1 MGESKENIFILN
13 TRIQQSDFK
22 SYSNP
27 IPSREFI
34 MNTVAKGKNTLNR
47 EQIASALG
55 LDNAE
60 QKEALRRRLRAMERD
75 GQLMLNKHKG
85 YHLIDQDLLVTGT
98 VSIHQDGFAFVSY
111 SATEKD
117 LFLPAGQVAHVF
129 DGDVVQVLI
138 PPNLKAP
145 SSSGRRSPNKLIKVL
160 ERKTTHIVGELKRK
174 GNRFFLIP
182 ESSKVSQKIDVDNL
196 ELLDAKAGQYV
207 NAEIIE
213 YPSYRHTTLV
223 KITEVLGH
231 PQDPGMEIKVALR
244 RHGIASDWDDDL
256 LDHADK
262 LGTKVAEKDK
272 AIREDYRDLPFVTI
286 DGADAKDF
294 DDAVYCEKDESGD
307 WRLLVAIADVSH
319 YVRPDDLLDQEA
331 QSRATSIY
339 FPGHVVPMIPKALS
353 NGLCSLNPNVDRLA
367 IVCEMTINS
376 QGLMT
381 SAEFC
386 EAVIHSHA
394 RLTYDQAYA
403 VAINKVSGV
412 KRNSKLVKQVI
423 ETTPDV
429 VPYIEDLYTLYNVL
443 KPARTKRDAI
453 DFDTQELKFNLT
465 KKQKIASMS
474 PVIRNDAH
482 KMIEEF
488 MLCANVATADFLQ
501 THKIPALYRSHEGP
515 TQKKLTLLRTFLA
528 EKGLSLGGGEKPT
541 SRHYNHLLNSIDQRG
556 DASIIRTMLLRSQS
570 QAQYSP
576 KNDGHFG
583 LAYDAYAHF
592 TSPIRR
598 YPDLLA
604 HRAIRAKINSQK
616 STLQRVLNRF
626 TKGKGLASK
635 GYPYDSKAMEE
646 LGMHCS
652 NQSRQADEVSR
663 EVENWLKCQY
673 MQKFKGESFSATV
686 SGVTNFGLFVELDQ
700 MGIEG
705 LVHISNLNNS
715 TEGYALG
722 DGIDVVLNKVDL
734 QQRKI
739 DFLIQSDDQQEAIQL
754 SN

>member
-1 MGESKENIFILN
+1 
-13 TRIQQSDFK
+13 
-22 SYSNP
+22 
-27 IPSREFI
+27 
-34 MNTVAKGKNTLNR
+34 MNTVAKVRKNLNR
-47 EQIASALG
+47 EQIANALG
-55 LDNAE
+55 LDNPE
-60 QKEALRRRLRAMERD
+60 QKEGLRRRLKAMERD
-75 GQLMLNKHKG
+75 GQIMLNKHNS
-85 YHLIDQDLLVTGT
+85 YHLIDKALLVTGT
-98 VSIHQDGFAFVSY
+98 VSIHPDGFAFVSY

-117 LFLPAGQVAHVF
+117 IFLPAGQVAHLF
-129 DGDVVQVLI
+129 DGDVVQVLM
-138 PPNLKAP
+138 AP
-145 SSSGRRSPNKLIKVL
+145 VSAGRRGQHKLIKVI

-174 GNRFFLIP
+174 GNHYFLIP
-182 ESSKVSQKIDVDNL
+182 ENCKITHKVDVDNQQ
-196 ELLDAKAGQYV
+196 LLNAKVGQYV
-207 NAEIIE
+207 NAEIIK
-213 YPSYRHTTLV
+213 YPSYRQATFV
-223 KITEVLGH
+223 QITEVLGH

-244 RHGIASDWDDDL
+244 RHGISADWDSEL
-256 LDHADK
+256 LAQADK

-272 AIREDYRDLPFVTI
+272 VSRADYRDLPFVTI

-294 DDAVYCEKDESGD
+294 DDAVYCERDESGD

-319 YVRPDDLLDQEA
+319 YVRPNDLLDQEA

-376 QGLMT
+376 HGLMT
-381 SAEFC
+381 SADFC

-394 RLTYDQAYA
+394 RLTYDQANA
-403 VAINKVSGV
+403 VVTHKGKNTKGE
-412 KRNSKLVKQVI
+412 SKLAKQVND
-423 ETTPDV
+423 TTPGV
-429 VPYIEDLYTLYNVL
+429 VPYIEDLHTLYNVL
-443 KPARTKRDAI
+443 KPARSKRGAI
-453 DFDTQELKFNLT
+453 DFDTQELKFNLN
-465 KKQKIASMS
+465 KKQKITSMS

-515 TQKKLTLLRTFLA
+515 KQKKLTLLRTFLS
-528 EKGLSLGGGEKPT
+528 EKGLVLGGGEKPA
-541 SRHYNHLLNSIDQRG
+541 SHHYNQLLNNIDHRG

-570 QAQYSP
+570 KAEYSP
-576 KNDGHFG
+576 KNEGHFG

-604 HRAIRAKINSQK
+604 HRAIRAKINSRK
-616 STLQRVLNRF
+616 STLQLALSCFTR
-626 TKGKGLASK
+626 TKGIANK
-635 GYPYDSKAMEE
+635 GYPYDSKAMAE

-673 MQKFKGESFSATV
+673 MQKFTGESFAATI
-686 SGVTNFGLFVELDQ
+686 SGVTSFGLFVELDQ
-700 MGIEG
+700 MGVEG
-705 LVHISNLNNS
+705 LIHISSLNGS
-715 TEGYALG
+715 VEGYALG
-722 DGIDVVLNKVDL
+722 DNVNVVLNKVDL

-739 DFLIQSDDQQEAIQL
+739 DFVIKTDVQQDAAQL
-754 SN
+754 SG

>member
-1 MGESKENIFILN
+1 MGDSKENIFILN
-13 TRIQQSDFK
+13 ATNQQSDFK
-22 SYSNP
+22 TYSNP

-34 MNTVAKGKNTLNR
+34 MNTVAKVRKNLNR
-47 EQIASALG
+47 EQIANELG
-55 LDNAE
+55 LDNPE
-60 QKEALRRRLRAMERD
+60 QKEGLRRRLKAMERD
-75 GQLMLNKHKG
+75 GQLMLNKHNA
-85 YHLIDQDLLVTGT
+85 YHLVDQNLLVTGV
-98 VSIHQDGFAFVSY
+98 VSIHPDGFAFVSY

-117 LFLPAGQVAHVF
+117 LFLPAGQVAHLF
-129 DGDVVQVLI
+129 DGDVVQVLM
-138 PPNLKAP
+138 AP
-145 SSSGRRSPNKLIKVL
+145 ASAGRRGQNKLIKVI

-174 GNRFFLIP
+174 GNHYFLLP
-182 ESSKVSQKIDVDNL
+182 ENSKISQKVDVDNNA
-196 ELLDAKAGQYV
+196 LLDAKIGQYV

-213 YPSYRHTTLV
+213 YPTYRQTTLV
-223 KITEVLGH
+223 QITEVLGH

-244 RHGIASDWDDDL
+244 RHGIASDWDDEL

-272 AIREDYRDLPFVTI
+272 AARADYRDLPFVTI
-286 DGADAKDF
+286 DGEDAKDF

-367 IVCEMTINS
+367 LVCEMTITP
-376 QGLMT
+376 QGQMIN
-381 SAEFC
+381 ADFC

-394 RLTYDQAYA
+394 RLTYDQANA
-403 VAINKVSGV
+403 VVVNNVSGA
-412 KRNSKLVKQVI
+412 KRQTKLAKQVI
-423 ETTPDV
+423 ETNPSV
-429 VPYIEDLYTLYNVL
+429 VPYLEDLHTLYNVL
-443 KPARTKRDAI
+443 KPARTKRGAI

-465 KKQKIASMS
+465 NKQKIASMS

-488 MLCANVATADFLQ
+488 MLCANVATANFLQ
-501 THKIPALYRSHEGP
+501 TNKIPALYRSHEGP

-528 EKGLSLGGGEKPT
+528 EKGISLGGGEKPL
-541 SRHYNHLLNSIDQRG
+541 SRHYNQLLSSIDQRG

-604 HRAIRAKINSQK
+604 HRAIRAKIHSQT

-626 TKGKGLASK
+626 TKNQGLANK
-635 GYPYDSKAMEE
+635 AYPYDSKAMEE
-646 LGMHCS
+646 LGTHCS

-673 MQKFKGESFSATV
+673 MQKFKGESFAATI
-686 SGVTNFGLFVELDQ
+686 SGITNFGLFVELDQ

-705 LVHISNLNNS
+705 LVHISNLDNS
-715 TEGYALG
+715 TEGYAFG
-722 DGIDVVLNKVDL
+722 DKIDVVLNKVDL

-739 DFLIQSDDQQEAIQL
+739 DFSIQSDTQKDVAQL
-754 SN
+754 SG

>member
-1 MGESKENIFILN
+1 MGDSKENNFILN
-13 TRIQQSDFK
+13 ATIQQSDSK
-22 SYSNP
+22 TYSNP

-34 MNTVAKGKNTLNR
+34 MNTVAKVRKNLNR
-47 EQIASALG
+47 EQIANELG
-55 LDNAE
+55 LDNPE
-60 QKEALRRRLRAMERD
+60 QKEGLRRRLKAMERD
-75 GQLMLNKHKG
+75 GQLMLNKHNA
-85 YHLIDQDLLVTGT
+85 YHLIDPKLLVTGT
-98 VSIHQDGFAFVSY
+98 VSIHPDGFAFITY

-117 LFLPAGQVAHVF
+117 LFLPAGQVAHLF
-129 DGDVVQVLI
+129 DGDVVQVLMT
-138 PPNLKAP
+138 PA
-145 SSSGRRSPNKLIKVL
+145 SAGRRGQNKLIKVI

-174 GNRFFLIP
+174 GNYYFLLP
-182 ESSKVSQKIDVDNL
+182 ENSKISQKVDVDNNA
-196 ELLDAKAGQYV
+196 LLDANIGEYV

-213 YPSYRHTTLV
+213 YPSYRQTTLV
-223 KITEVLGH
+223 QITEVLGH

-244 RHGIASDWDDDL
+244 RHGIASDWDDEL
-256 LDHADK
+256 LVHADK

-272 AIREDYRDLPFVTI
+272 AMREDYRDLPFVTI

-294 DDAVYCEKDESGD
+294 DDAVYCERDESGD

-367 IVCEMTINS
+367 IVCEMTINP
-376 QGLMT
+376 QGQMT
-381 SAEFC
+381 SADFC

-394 RLTYDQAYA
+394 RLTYDQANA
-403 VAINKVSGV
+403 VVVNNATRAKGQ
-412 KRNSKLVKQVI
+412 SKLAKQVI
-423 ETTPDV
+423 ETTPGV
-429 VPYIEDLYTLYNVL
+429 VPYLEDLHALYNVL
-443 KPARTKRDAI
+443 KPARAKRGAI
-453 DFDTQELKFNLT
+453 DFDTQELKFNLN

-501 THKIPALYRSHEGP
+501 INKIPALYRSHEGP
-515 TQKKLTLLRTFLA
+515 TQKKLTLLRTFLT

-541 SRHYNHLLNSIDQRG
+541 SRHYNQLLNNIDQRG

-604 HRAIRAKINSQK
+604 HRAIRAKIHSK
-616 STLQRVLNRF
+616 TSTLQRVLNRF
-626 TKGKGLASK
+626 TKTQGLANK
-635 GYPYDSKAMEE
+635 AYPYDSKAMDE

-673 MQKFKGESFSATV
+673 MQKFKGESFAATI

-705 LVHISNLNNS
+705 LVHISNLDNS
-715 TEGYALG
+715 TEGYAFG
-722 DGIDVVLNKVDL
+722 DKIDVVLNKVDL

-739 DFLIQSDDQQEAIQL
+739 DFLIQSDAQQSVTQL